1 MTESASAW
9 RLPKRSIAALLCVL
23 VLLPPLVGFVVA
35 SMRPEMYR
43 AEADAYHRV
52 ESPEFAVTDR
62 LLASQELK
70 ANARA
75 LAVEVGEANGMTA
88 QQVVDK
94 LSIDNVSIGVND
106 DSTVLR
112 FHILDQD
119 PDVALKL
126 VQEYVDA
133 YLRSVAPERE
143 VPGLVD
149 NKAELEKL
157 EAERNDIRARLAEAV
172 TAGDID
178 AQERIGI
185 QYDRVVTEME
195 ILVEVWNKLQPEQ
208 PVIIAEPTAASWVT
222 DSPVEPRPLRT
233 AAIGLFG
240 GLVLAAAALVL
251 LRRTTPARS
260 NELQQ

>member
-1 MTESASAW
+1 M
-9 RLPKRSIAALLCVL
+9 AALLCAL
-23 VLLPPLVGFVVA
+23 ILLPPLVGFVVA
-35 SMRPEMYR
+35 SMRPELYR

-88 QQVVDK
+88 QEIVDK
-94 LSIDNVSIGVND
+94 LSIDNVSIGVNN

-112 FHILDQD
+112 FHILDED
-119 PDVALKL
+119 PAVAQKL

-143 VPGLVD
+143 VPGLAD
-149 NKAELEKL
+149 NKAELETL
-157 EAERNDIRARLAEAV
+157 EQQRTEIRADLAEAV
-172 TAGDID
+172 AAGDID

-185 QYDRVVTEME
+185 DYNRVVTEME

-208 PVIIAEPTAASWVT
+208 PVIVAEPTAVSWVT
-222 DSPVEPRPLRT
+222 DDPVEPRPLRT
-233 AAIGLFG
+233 AAVGLLG
-240 GLVLAAAALVL
+240 GLVLAAAAMVL
-251 LRRTTPARS
+251 LRRP
-260 NELQQ
+260 NPVVD